1 MAWERAATLGDLP
14 EGTAVEVVIG
24 GEPICLVRRPDGE
37 VRAVHNVCSHE
48 QWSLH
53 DGWVG
58 DDDIECTLHGSSFDL
73 GTGEPKSLPAVKPV
87 PVYACKVTGDEI
99 LVDVGQQ
106 LNDAPVPRH

>member
-1 MAWERAATLGDLP
+1 MAWQRVAALGELA
-14 EGTAVEVVIG
+14 EGEAMEVEVD
-24 GEPICLVRRPDGE
+24 GELICLVRRPDGE

-58 DDDIECTLHGSSFDL
+58 DNDIECSLHGSAFDL
-73 GTGEPKSLPAVKPV
+73 ETGKPTCLPAIRPI
-87 PVYACKVTGDEI
+87 PIYACKVTGDEI
-99 LVDVGQQ
+99 LVDIDQQ